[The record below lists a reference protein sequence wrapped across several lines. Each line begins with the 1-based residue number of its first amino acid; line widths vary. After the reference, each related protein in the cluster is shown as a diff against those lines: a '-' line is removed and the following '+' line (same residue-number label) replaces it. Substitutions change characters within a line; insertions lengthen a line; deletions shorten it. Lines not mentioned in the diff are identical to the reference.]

1 MQFLKKLAYNKCVL
15 TRVKKCDK
23 INTERREAVVV
34 KKVIKALE
42 KDGWVLVSQK
52 GSHMKFK
59 KDSKTCIVPNHKED
73 IPKGTLSQIVRYTG
87 IKL

>member
-1 MQFLKKLAYNKCVL
+1 M
-15 TRVKKCDK
+15 T
-23 INTERREAVVV
+23 VV

-59 KDSKTCIVPNHKED
+59 KDSRVCIVPNHKGD
-73 IPKGTLSQIVRYTG
+73 IPKGTLSQIIRSTG
-87 IKL
+87 INL